1 MITILPIRLRS
12 FAPLVSLAFCFA
24 CGGSDD
30 ATGLP
35 PLLPENAPDAVIDR
49 FAPGV
54 GTLQARSDA
63 NGLPEPGEAVDF
75 DQPPFITHGLGPD
88 GQSVAYYNFDVQ
100 PTTPAPIYAL
110 FREGESTPVPG
121 QLNLVDAIPGTP
133 GYNDFWQI
141 QRVRVPASY
150 EANSVTSLEQIQA
163 AGYPIEATQEIVN
176 CPVVPRGST
185 ARQRLEQGDAGLHRG
200 WYRGQVVYYFNFA
213 EQALSGAQ
221 VALAD
226 IFVTFNVNPG
236 TEGGGP
242 ASGFKTEA
250 GTEQTHNVLTALPD
264 DAGYSPLWA
273 VSPYDNAGFAT
284 VKDLASVDQAQVL
297 ARNVAQ
303 VNCPVVEVD
312 D

>member
-1 MITILPIRLRS
+1 MINILPIRPRS
-12 FAPLVSLAFCFA
+12 LPPLVSLAFCFA
-24 CGGSDD
+24 CGSDD
-30 ATGLP
+30 ATGLQ

-54 GTLQARSDA
+54 GTLQVRSDA
-63 NGLPEPGEAVDF
+63 NGLPEPGEGVDF

-88 GQSVAYYNFDVQ
+88 GQSVAYYNFDIQ

-150 EANSVTSLEQIQA
+150 QANSVTSLEQIRA
-163 AGYPIEATQEIVN
+163 AGYPIEATEEIVN

-185 ARQRLEQGDAGLHRG
+185 ARQRLEQADEGLSRG
-200 WYRGQVVYYFNFA
+200 WYRGQLVYYFNFA

-236 TEGGGP
+236 AEGGGP

-250 GTEQTHNVLTALPD
+250 GTEQTHNVLTALPGG
-264 DAGYSPLWA
+264 AGYSPLWA
-273 VSPYDNAGFAT
+273 VSPYDNADFDQ
-284 VKDLASVDQAQVL
+284 VNDLASIEQAQVL

>member
-1 MITILPIRLRS
+1 MNTIFPIRLRS
-12 FAPLVSLAFCFA
+12 LGPWISLSLCFA

-30 ATGLP
+30 ATGLQP
-35 PLLPENAPDAVIDR
+35 SMPEDARDAAIDR

-54 GTLQARSDA
+54 GMLQVRSDA

-75 DQPPFITHGLGPD
+75 DQSPFITHGLGPA
-88 GQSVAYYNFDVQ
+88 GETVAYYNFDVQ
-100 PTTPAPIYAL
+100 PTSPAPIYAL
-110 FREGESTPVPG
+110 FREGESTPVSG
-121 QLNLVDAIPGTP
+121 QLNVVDAIPGTP

-150 EANSVTSLEQIQA
+150 EANTLTSLEQIRA
-163 AGYPIEATQEIVN
+163 AGYPIEATEEIVN

-185 ARQRLEQGDAGLHRG
+185 ARQRLEGDAGLSRG
-200 WYRGQVVYYFNFA
+200 WYRGQLVYYFSFA
-213 EQALSGAQ
+213 EQGISGAQ
-221 VALAD
+221 VPLAD

-236 TEGGGP
+236 DAGGGP

-264 DAGYSPLWA
+264 GAGYSPLWA
-273 VSPYDNAGFAT
+273 VSPYDNADFDQ
-284 VKDLASVDQAQVL
+284 VRDLASVEQAQVL

-303 VNCPVVEVD
+303 VNCPVVEIGD
-312 D
+312 